1 MLDVKF
7 SFFSSMKLLYYYQ
20 ITSLIWNIGF
30 IISWTSFIGVRKQLF
45 YLMKHNRIL
54 YYQFVKYCTISHPT
68 SWCYNQ
74 YHVMLRHA
82 GVFQNDIG
90 NTFTV

>member
-7 SFFSSMKLLYYYQ
+7 CFFSSMKLLYYYK

-30 IISWTSFIGVRKQLF
+30 IISWTRFIGARKQLF

-54 YYQFVKYCTISHPT
+54 YYQRYYLSSIVQFLIPHLDIIT
-68 SWCYNQ
+68 SIMKC
-74 YHVMLRHA
+74 
-82 GVFQNDIG
+82 
-90 NTFTV
+90 